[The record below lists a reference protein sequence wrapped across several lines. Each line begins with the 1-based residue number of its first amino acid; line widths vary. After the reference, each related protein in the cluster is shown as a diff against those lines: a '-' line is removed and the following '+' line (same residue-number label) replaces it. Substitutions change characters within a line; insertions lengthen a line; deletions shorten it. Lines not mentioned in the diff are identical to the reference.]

1 MNFILSFWILNIFTG
16 LLCLCVC
23 VFVFKD
29 LSIVILFYY
38 LKWKNERKIKGK
50 TFQDGVDGGAPL
62 DTPRRNNS
70 KCFCEKFGQRFPPG
84 RKAFYSIHVT
94 LN

>member
-1 MNFILSFWILNIFTG
+1 M
-16 LLCLCVC
+16 
-23 VFVFKD
+23 
-29 LSIVILFYY
+29 
-38 LKWKNERKIKGK
+38 K

-84 RKAFYSIHVT
+84 RKAFDLYMWHLIK
-94 LN
+94 